1 MTVITRNQIL
11 DALAYDRF
19 QLFGQPKWTLGKN
32 SCNTY
37 EVLIDL
43 MIAENDEKIP
53 AKDFL
58 PVIESDEELTMRFGT
73 WFLEKAFVS
82 GARLMENLGMDL
94 IISLNIL
101 GFQANRAE
109 FPDRVQ
115 EMMEKS
121 GITNRQ
127 LQFELSESQ
136 PLNEVGIANLNRIHD
151 ELGISLV
158 LGNFG
163 MGYSTVDLL
172 RHVPFD
178 MLELSRSFT
187 ANITESE
194 RELKVILAILQMA
207 HVLDITVCAKGIETA
222 EQLELLEEAGFFKA
236 QGYLIGRPM
245 PLSEL
250 EQFVRKY
257 ASA

>member
-1 MTVITRNQIL
+1 M
-11 DALAYDRF
+11 
-19 QLFGQPKWTLGKN
+19 
-32 SCNTY
+32 
-37 EVLIDL
+37 
-43 MIAENDEKIP
+43 
-53 AKDFL
+53 
-58 PVIESDEELTMRFGT
+58 
-73 WFLEKAFVS
+73 
-82 GARLMENLGMDL
+82 
-94 IISLNIL
+94 
-101 GFQANRAE
+101 
-109 FPDRVQ
+109 
-115 EMMEKS
+115 
-121 GITNRQ
+121 
-127 LQFELSESQ
+127 
-136 PLNEVGIANLNRIHD
+136 
-151 ELGISLV
+151 GISLV

-245 PLSEL
+245 PLNEL